1 MKLKQTFKSIYKKIF
16 FDLTH
21 YLKKELSNCD
31 SVLDLGCGS
40 NSSIQHCNI
49 PFSVGVDIF
58 EPYLEESKKKKIH
71 NQYIK
76 EDIRKVEFKPK
87 SFDAV
92 IALEFLEH
100 LTKEEGYALIKK
112 MEKWAKKK
120 IIISTPNGYVYQ
132 NACDK
137 NPFQEHKSGWTV
149 DELKN
154 LGFKIHGVN
163 GLKNLRGQGGSMKY
177 KPTFLWERIS
187 DLTQKITY
195 YHPRIAFQLLAV
207 KELDINKNKSLI

>member
-76 EDIRKVEFKPK
+76 EDIRKVDFKPN

-92 IALEFLEH
+92 IALDVIEH
-100 LTKEEGYALIKK
+100 LTKKEGQELIKN
-112 MEKWAKKK
+112 MEKWARKK
-120 IIISTPNGYVYQ
+120 IIIFTTNGYVKQDEYNQ
-132 NACDK
+132 NPLQK
-137 NPFQEHKSGWTV
+137 HKCGWTM

-154 LGFKIHGVN
+154 LGFNIRGVN
-163 GLKNLRGQGGSMKY
+163 GLKKLRGYGSSIKY
-177 KPTFLWERIS
+177 KPKFFWTRVS

-195 YHPRIAFQLLAV
+195 YYPKAAFQLFAI
-207 KELDINKNKSLI
+207 KELKKIKVL